1 MEDNNS
7 DFIKYEDLNV
17 ELGESMFP
25 GSLYLYTEE
34 ENEFRV
40 QLRKFIKD
48 QIAPLAPKIEKD
60 YDFESCLEAYQRLAK
75 AGYLTFS
82 FPESIGGQGKGFVYR
97 TIFGE
102 ELGAVNQAIVVTYGA
117 SANLFA
123 APIIHFGTEEQKE
136 KFLKPIMDGTALGA
150 IGITEPGAGSDAVGG
165 MKTTAIKKEDEDV
178 YIINGEK
185 RFITNGSRADYI
197 LIYALTN
204 PEAAKKHEGI
214 SAFIFPTNTPGF
226 ERVRDFELAG
236 RRGSINSY
244 LRFNNCE
251 IPAENLVGGPEMEN
265 KGIKIMMS
273 GLDGERTFT
282 CSQYIGMS
290 RTAFEIATRY
300 SNKRIQFE
308 KKLREF
314 EAISF
319 KIAEMYA
326 KIEGGRLMMLR
337 AARMLDDHL
346 NATKEVAAAKFTCA
360 TNVMEI
366 CADALQIVGGIGYT
380 KEFPVEQLFRDAKIS
395 QIAAGTVEILKFLC
409 QREIFNAFK
418 L

>member
-1 MEDNNS
+1 MQDYSS
-7 DFIKYEDLNV
+7 DFINYEDLKV

-25 GSLYLYTEE
+25 GSLYSYTKE
-34 ENEFRV
+34 ENEFRTKF
-40 QLRKFIKD
+40 RKFIKD
-48 QIAPLAPKIEKD
+48 EIAPLAPKIEKE
-60 YDFESCLEAYQRLAK
+60 YNFEACLEAYHRLAK

-82 FPESIGGQGKGFVYR
+82 FPKNIGGQGKGFVYR

-102 ELGAVNQAIVVTYGA
+102 EIAAVNSAVVVTYGA

-136 KFLKPIMDGTALGA
+136 KFLKPIMNGTALGA

-165 MKTTAIKKEDEDV
+165 MKTTAIKKGNV
-178 YIINGEK
+178 YVINGEK

-204 PEAAKKHEGI
+204 PKAAKKHEGI
-214 SAFIFPTNTPGF
+214 SAFIFPTKTPGF
-226 ERVRDFELAG
+226 ERVKDFELAG

-244 LRFNNCE
+244 IRFKNCE
-251 IPAENLVGGPEMEN
+251 VPAENLVGGPPMEN
-265 KGIKIMMS
+265 KGVKIMMS
-273 GLDGERTFT
+273 GLDGERCFT
-282 CSQYIGMS
+282 CSQYIGVS
-290 RTAFEIATRY
+290 RTAFEIATKY
-300 SNKRIQFE
+300 ANKRIQFE

-337 AARMLDDHL
+337 AARMLDEGL

-360 TNVMEI
+360 TNVMDI
-366 CADALQIVGGIGYT
+366 CSDALQIAGGIGYT
-380 KEFPVEQLFRDAKIS
+380 KDFPLEQLFRDAKIS

-409 QREIFNAFK
+409 QREIFNALK